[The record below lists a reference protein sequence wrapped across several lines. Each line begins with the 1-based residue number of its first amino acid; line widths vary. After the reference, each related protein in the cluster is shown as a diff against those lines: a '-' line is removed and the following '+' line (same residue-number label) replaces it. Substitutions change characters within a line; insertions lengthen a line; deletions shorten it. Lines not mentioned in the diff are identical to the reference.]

1 MGDYEQYKRI
11 GKLQNIEPILD
22 LVEYDMQLKSI
33 FFPILAD
40 KKVTNTE
47 KVDKEIESLQKQ

>member
-33 FFPILAD
+33 FFLY
-40 KKVTNTE
+40 
-47 KVDKEIESLQKQ
+47 